1 MLGVSWYQSVQ
12 LFQGNRLTV
21 GADYFH
27 FGGEAWNQF
36 FDGHRETSANKSLNE
51 VAGYV
56 DFRQDIAAWLT
67 LDAGARVDYH
77 SQTGTEF
84 IPQVG
89 LAFHLPENADC
100 LLYTSDAADEC
111 RNQGNGK

>member
-56 DFRQDIAAWLT
+56 DFVRIL
-67 LDAGARVDYH
+67 LH
-77 SQTGTEF
+77 
-84 IPQVG
+84 G
-89 LAFHLPENADC
+89 LRWMPEH
-100 LLYTSDAADEC
+100 E
-111 RNQGNGK
+111 

>member
-1 MLGVSWYQSVQ
+1 M
-12 LFQGNRLTV
+12 
-21 GADYFH
+21 
-27 FGGEAWNQF
+27 
-36 FDGHRETSANKSLNE
+36 NE

-89 LAFHLPENADC
+89 LAFHLPENAEIKTMAVRDSAILPFVKC
-100 LLYTSDAADEC
+100 ICFPPQNRFETRETLEL
-111 RNQGNGK
+111 